1 MCVHIP
7 EVTVQPV
14 CGLEVLNR
22 KRSQM
27 LLGCVLL
34 NPCLVLPSPFMGL
47 LYIETTILALFE
59 DKKKKLVAGKSVSFS
74 VFSPPDETTKAK
86 KKGISFLGTF
96 PNVER
101 ASQTDMLKRSD

>member
-1 MCVHIP
+1 
-7 EVTVQPV
+7 
-14 CGLEVLNR
+14 
-22 KRSQM
+22 M

-59 DKKKKLVAGKSVSFS
+59 DKKKKKLVVGKSVSFS
-74 VFSPPDETTKAK
+74 VFSSPDETTKAK
-86 KKGISFLGTF
+86 KKGISFLETF